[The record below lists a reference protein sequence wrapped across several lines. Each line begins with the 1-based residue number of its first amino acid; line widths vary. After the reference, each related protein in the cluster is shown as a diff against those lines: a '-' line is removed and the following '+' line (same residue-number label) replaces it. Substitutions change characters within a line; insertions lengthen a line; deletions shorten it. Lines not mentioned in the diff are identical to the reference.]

1 MEIVT
6 PDQIIRELTA
16 LRAEAEKGIEAQYQ
30 AERDLA
36 IKQLEAEKIEAAA
49 FLRMKG
55 LVGERQAIAKL
66 ESAEARLDADLAK
79 AVFNR
84 VKTKMQQLQQ
94 QQSALQTQARLVEI
108 TYRS

>member
-6 PDQIIRELTA
+6 PDQIISQLTA

-36 IKQLEAEKIEAAA
+36 IKQSEAEKIEAAA

-66 ESAEARLDADLAK
+66 ESAEAKLDADLAK
-79 AVFNR
+79 AVFNYA
-84 VKTKMQQLQQ
+84 MY
-94 QQSALQTQARLVEI
+94 SALIFVPVGIALK
-108 TYRS
+108 YLHL